1 MNTNDPQAPYG
12 DKRDPM
18 LSDVQALEVAYP
30 HVEYGGDYCSFYGTD
45 ALFSIRDFYENL
57 INEGELITK
66 EEHDIDIHN
75 AKMDA
80 SEETEDRIRNDHSAD
95 V

>member
-1 MNTNDPQAPYG
+1 MNTNDPKAPYG
-12 DKRDPM
+12 EKRDPM
-18 LSDVQALEVAYP
+18 LSDLQALEVAYP
-30 HVEYGGDYCSFYGTD
+30 YVEYGGDCSFYGTD

-57 INEGELITK
+57 ISKGELITK

>member
-1 MNTNDPQAPYG
+1 MNTNDPKAPYG
-12 DKRDPM
+12 EKRDPM
-18 LSDVQALEVAYP
+18 LSDLQALEVAYP
-30 HVEYGGDYCSFYGTD
+30 HVEYGGDCSFYGTD

-57 INEGELITK
+57 ISKGELITK